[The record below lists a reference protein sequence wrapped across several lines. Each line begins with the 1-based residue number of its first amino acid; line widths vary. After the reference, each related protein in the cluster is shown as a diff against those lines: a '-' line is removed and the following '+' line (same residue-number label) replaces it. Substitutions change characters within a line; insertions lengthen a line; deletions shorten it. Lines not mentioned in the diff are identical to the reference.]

1 MRLALPRKSPD
12 GTAGFLVLYALLCM
26 FSLAVLWSVTEGLH
40 GSYQE
45 VAPVVSKSVFWR
57 QMVWIAL
64 GWAALLTAAR
74 LPLNV
79 LEESAPLIFLT
90 TVVVLALVLVAAPE
104 VAGSRRWFALGPVRI
119 QPSEPAKIALILMLA
134 RLLGRSAPGEQRL
147 LPLAGSALLMMLPLA
162 LVLKEPDLGTSLVFA
177 AIWLGIVFW
186 YGLSWVVL
194 LCAASPLLSAGFSF
208 YSERILVGQPW
219 PWALY
224 LLVLLA
230 ALTVARFRLLESI
243 LLLLANIASG
253 IGTSVFWSGL
263 KTYQQA
269 RILSFFQPEQ
279 FQQGAGYQ
287 AIQSKIA
294 IGSGGVF
301 GTQYLQ
307 GTQKGLAFLPAR
319 ETDFIFSVVGE
330 ELGLVGATAL
340 LAIFLTLIL
349 KGVTVA
355 TKARKPFNS
364 LLAIGVVTYFTF
376 HVVVNI
382 SITTGLMPVT
392 GLPLP
397 FMSYGGSNF
406 VVSSI
411 LLGLLINV
419 GSRSFES

>member
-1 MRLALPRKSPD
+1 VRLLLPRKSPD
-12 GTAGFLVLYALLCM
+12 GTAGFLVLYGLLCL

-57 QMVWIAL
+57 QVVWILL
-64 GWAALLTAAR
+64 GWAALLTTAR

-90 TVVVLALVLVAAPE
+90 TVAVLALVLVAAPE
-104 VAGSRRWFALGPVRI
+104 VAGARRWFALGPVRI

-147 LPLAGSALLMMLPLA
+147 LPLAGSALLMMVPLA

-279 FQQGAGYQ
+279 FPQGAGYQ

-301 GTQYLQ
+301 GTQYLR
-307 GTQKGLAFLPAR
+307 GTQKGLAFLPER
-319 ETDFIFSVVGE
+319 HTDFIFSVVGE
-330 ELGLVGATAL
+330 ELGLVGAAAL
-340 LAIFLTLIL
+340 LALFLTLIL
-349 KGVTVA
+349 KGVSVA
-355 TKARKPFNS
+355 TRARKPFNS
-364 LLAIGVVTYFTF
+364 LLAIGAVTYFTF

-406 VVSSI
+406 LVSSI

>member
-1 MRLALPRKSPD
+1 LKLVLPRKSS
-12 GTAGFLVLYALLCM
+12 GGSAGFLALYALLCL

-45 VAPVVSKSVFWR
+45 VAPVVSKTVFWR
-57 QMVWIAL
+57 QVVWILL
-64 GWAALLTAAR
+64 GWKALLTAMR
-74 LPLNV
+74 LPLHL
-79 LEESAPLIFLT
+79 LEESAPLLFGLT
-90 TVVVLALVLVAAPE
+90 LAVLALVLVAAPE

-119 QPSEPAKIALILMLA
+119 QPSEPAKIMLILMLA
-134 RLLGRSAPGEQRL
+134 RVLGRSAPGDQRL
-147 LPLAGSALLMMLPLA
+147 LPLAGSALLMMAPLA
-162 LVLKEPDLGTSLVFA
+162 LVLKEPDLGTSLVFL

-194 LCAASPLLSAGFSF
+194 LCTASPLLSAGFSF
-208 YSERILVGQPW
+208 YSERILMGQPW
-219 PWALY
+219 PWAVY

-230 ALTVARFRLLESI
+230 ALSVARFRLLESI
-243 LLLLANIASG
+243 LLLLVNIASG
-253 IGTSVFWSGL
+253 IGTSVFWAGL
-263 KTYQQA
+263 KGYQQA
-269 RILSFFQPEQ
+269 RILSFFQPEKYP
-279 FQQGAGYQ
+279 QGAGYQ

-307 GTQKGLAFLPAR
+307 GTQKGLAFLPER
-319 ETDFIFSVVGE
+319 HTDFIFSVVGE
-330 ELGLVGATAL
+330 ELGLVGAAAL

-355 TKARKPFNS
+355 TKARRPFNA
-364 LLAIGVVTYFTF
+364 LLTIGVVTYFTF

-406 VVSSI
+406 LVSSFM
-411 LLGLLINV
+411 LGLLINV

>member
-1 MRLALPRKSPD
+1 MRILLPVKAP
-12 GTAGFLVLYALLCM
+12 GHGAQLMVLYALLCIS
-26 FSLAVLWSVTEGLH
+26 SLAVLWSVTEGLK

-45 VAPVVSKSVFWR
+45 VAPVVSKAVFWR
-57 QMVWIAL
+57 QVVWILL
-64 GWAALLTAAR
+64 GWTALLTAAR
-74 LPLNV
+74 LPLNL
-79 LEESAPLIFLT
+79 LEESAPLIFLIS
-90 TVVVLALVLVAAPE
+90 VAVLVLVLVAAPE
-104 VAGSRRWFALGPVRI
+104 VAGSRRWFSLGPVRL
-119 QPSEPAKIALILMLA
+119 QPSEPAKVALILMLA
-134 RLLGRSAPGEQRL
+134 RLLGRSAPNERRL
-147 LPLAGSALLMMLPLA
+147 LPLAASGLLMMVPLA

-177 AIWLGIVFW
+177 AIWLGMVFW
-186 YGLSWVVL
+186 FGLSWVVL
-194 LCAASPLLSAGFSF
+194 LSAASPLLSAVISF

-219 PWALY
+219 PWAVY
-224 LLVLLA
+224 LLVLLV
-230 ALTVARFRLLESI
+230 ALTVARFRLLESF

-253 IGTSVFWSGL
+253 IGTSVFWAGL

-279 FQQGAGYQ
+279 YPQGAGYQ

-307 GTQKGLAFLPAR
+307 GTQKGLAFLPER
-319 ETDFIFSVVGE
+319 HTDFIFSVVGE
-330 ELGLVGATAL
+330 ELGLVGAAAL

-349 KGVTVA
+349 KGVSVA
-355 TKARKPFNS
+355 TTARKPFSS
-364 LLAIGVVTYFTF
+364 LLAIGAVSYFTF

-406 VVSSI
+406 LVSSF